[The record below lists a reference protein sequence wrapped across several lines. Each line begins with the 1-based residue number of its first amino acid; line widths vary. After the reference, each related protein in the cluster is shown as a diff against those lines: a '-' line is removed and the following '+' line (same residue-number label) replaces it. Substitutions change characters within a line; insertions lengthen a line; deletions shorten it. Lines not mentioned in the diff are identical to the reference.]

1 MQILTQPGCTS
12 LGEDLRLL
20 ASHAAPADCVYYAE
34 CQEAYQRV
42 CCSLLTTFLLPCMTA
57 NTLSTLAKEI
67 LLCVPLHPF
76 EMP

>member
-20 ASHAAPADCVYYAE
+20 ASHAAPADRVYYAE

-42 CCSLLTTFLLPCMTA
+42 GCSLLTNFLLPCMTA
-57 NTLSTLAKEI
+57 NTFSVLQPRRFCCECRCI
-67 LLCVPLHPF
+67 L
-76 EMP
+76 